1 MTDSHQ
7 SLILDQ
13 FTRQAAAFN
22 SAAPIASEAALRM
35 IVDAAGARPEDS
47 VLDVACGGG
56 LVARAFAPHVRHV
69 TGIDMTPAMLDQARQ
84 AAAEQGLSNTVW
96 QQGDA
101 TTLPYPD
108 ANFTIVATRFSF
120 HHFLD
125 PAAVL
130 REMVRVCAPGG
141 RIVVVDTCASEDA
154 AKAAAFNRVEKLRDP
169 SHARNLTLNEMRR
182 LFAEAGLGEPRI
194 TGYELHDEVRNL
206 LARSYPN
213 PGDTDKIIAMFRN
226 SAADDSLGI
235 PIRLDGDTI
244 HYAYPV
250 TIFAAPR
257 P

>member
-56 LVARAFAPHVRHV
+56 LVARAFAPHVRAV

-84 AAAEQGLSNTVW
+84 AAAEQGLANTVW
-96 QQGDA
+96 RQGDA

-108 ANFTIVATRFSF
+108 ANFTIVVTRFSF

-154 AKAAAFNRVEKLRDP
+154 AKAAAFNRLEKLRDP
-169 SHARNLTLNEMRR
+169 SHARNLTLNEIRR

-194 TGYELHDEVRNL
+194 TGYELRDEARNL

-213 PGDTDKIIAMFRN
+213 PGDADKIIAMFRN

-250 TIFAAPR
+250 TIFAATR